1 MRDLGSELVAAVQ
14 VATERDI
21 CDPDTWTRTRD
32 EDCRR
37 AAVAVVSALAEHID
51 ESIGWRQLYDLADEM
66 ERDAAGLPGGG
77 S

>member
-1 MRDLGSELVAAVQ
+1 MRDLGSELMSAVQ
-14 VATERDI
+14 VATSRGI
-21 CDPDTWTRTRD
+21 CDPDAWTRTHD

-37 AAVAVVSALAEHID
+37 ATVAVLSTLAEHID